1 MALADL
7 FLRPLGLLGLLAL
20 IPLVLLYLL
29 RPDPATVRLPTMQ
42 FLGGSEEEG
51 GRRAVLER
59 LRRSLLLL
67 IQAIALVALAT
78 SLAAPYVPVSED
90 VTVEETVVVL
100 DTSASMA
107 TAEGGTPRFQRARD
121 RAGEAITATT
131 SVVVTAT
138 PAGVAV
144 RRGTA
149 TDAREAVDGLTVTD
163 APGNLRTAIDQATSL
178 AGEDARIVVVSDFA
192 DTTDW
197 RTGVRAA
204 RARGVRVDLEQ
215 VGSASVD
222 NVGIVDRRLT
232 GEEVHVTVRN
242 FGGSHAQRTLRF
254 AGETRAIDLGP
265 GDAQTATFSLPPGGG
280 TLELTPGDAFPT
292 DDRVV
297 VAAPQRADVRVL
309 YVSNDP
315 NRYIRTAL
323 AVNDAV
329 SLTVREPPTTVTGTF
344 DVVIFGDVDPN
355 RLLQSTVE
363 TGRETT
369 DRGGGVAILA
379 QDDLGQLP
387 FGDLL
392 LIDPAGRSAAPSLAP
407 AAEDPLTAGIAFPP
421 PEEYI
426 RGDLR
431 TGRALVSTTDGTP
444 LVATAARGSGQ
455 LLYYGYLEEASAFK
469 FNYLY
474 PVFWKRAVFFLADR
488 PAPAEL
494 NRRTGE
500 RLSFGTERTVET
512 PTGSVTASTVVL
524 DQAGAY
530 VAGDRRYGVGLL
542 SAAESD
548 VVAPSL
554 NASPEE
560 GVPLASRTEERSTPF
575 DLSPYAGL
583 IALGVVFGELA
594 FLRRRGD
601 L

>member
-1 MALADL
+1 MALADV

-20 IPLVLLYLL
+20 VPLVLLYLL
-29 RPDPATVRLPTMQ
+29 RPDPSTVRLPTMQ
-42 FLGGSEEEG
+42 FLGGSDEEG

-67 IQAIALVALAT
+67 IQALALVVLAT

-107 TAEGGTPRFQRARD
+107 TVEGGTPRFQRARD
-121 RAGEAITATT
+121 RARTAATTTT

-138 PAGVAV
+138 PAGVAI
-144 RRGTA
+144 RRGTVA
-149 TDAREAVDGLTVTD
+149 DARETIGNLAVTD
-163 APGNLRTAIDQATSL
+163 APGNLRTAIDQAASI

-192 DTTDW
+192 DATDW
-197 RTGVRAA
+197 RTGVRTA
-204 RARGVRVDLEQ
+204 RARGLRVDLEQ
-215 VGSASVD
+215 VGTASVA
-222 NVGIVDRRLT
+222 NVGVVDRRLT
-232 GEEVHVTVRN
+232 GEEVRVTVRN
-242 FGGSHAQRTLRF
+242 FGDRPAQRTLRF
-254 AGETRAIDLGP
+254 AGETRDLDLAP
-265 GDAQTATFSLPPGGG
+265 GDASTATFPLPAGGG

-323 AVNDAV
+323 EVNEAV
-329 SLTVREPPTTVTGTF
+329 SLTVRQPPTTVTGTF
-344 DVVIFGDVDPN
+344 DVVIFGTVDRN

-363 TGRETT
+363 AARETT
-369 DRGGGVAILA
+369 DRGGGVAIVA
-379 QDDLGQLP
+379 QEGLGQLP

-392 LIDPAGRSAAPSLAP
+392 IIDPTGRSTAPALAP
-407 AAEDPLTAGIAFPP
+407 VTEDPLTAGIAFPP

-431 TGRALVSTTDGTP
+431 TGRTLVATTDGSP
-444 LVATAARGSGQ
+444 LIATAARGSGQ
-455 LLYYGYLEEASAFK
+455 LLYYGYLEDASAFK

-474 PVFWKRAVFFLADR
+474 PVFWKRAVFTLADR
-488 PAPAEL
+488 PAPGEL
-494 NRRTGE
+494 NRRTGD
-500 RLSFGTERTVET
+500 RLTFGTERTVQT
-512 PTGSVTASTVVL
+512 PAGTVTAGTVVL
-524 DQAGAY
+524 DRVGAY
-530 VAGDRRYGVGLL
+530 TVGDRRYGVGLL
-542 SAAESD
+542 SATESD
-548 VVAPSL
+548 VAAPSL
-554 NASPEE
+554 NAS
-560 GVPLASRTEERSTPF
+560 GATDVPLATRTEERSVPF
-575 DLSPYAGL
+575 DLSPYVAL
-583 IALGVVFGELA
+583 AALGVVLTELA